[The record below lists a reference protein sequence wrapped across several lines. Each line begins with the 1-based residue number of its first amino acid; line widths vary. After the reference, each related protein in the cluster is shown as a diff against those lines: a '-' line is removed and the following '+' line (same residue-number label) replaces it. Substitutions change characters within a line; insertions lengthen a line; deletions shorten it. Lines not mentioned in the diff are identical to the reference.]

1 MTKNNK
7 QDEPIEVLSRWSKED
22 EKTRSVLI
30 IADEENGTRFLYNG
44 TKLNLVAAL
53 VATMRTDDNL
63 RRVFADAMILLE
75 DYEASITNDQDDDDK
90 E

>member
-63 RRVFADAMILLE
+63 RQVFADAMILLE